1 MKLLLY
7 RNTHD
12 ETGEAKILSPEQE
25 AVWQSQIHAG
35 GFVAHQLDSKHG
47 KTFLKLLDHVLSYED
62 EFPEQTHT
70 HSFDEVLAAVVE
82 LIRVELV
89 RYEIIP

>member
-12 ETGEAKILSPEQE
+12 ENGVAKTTTPEQE
-25 AVWQSQIHAG
+25 AVWQSQVHAG

-47 KTFLKLLDHVLSYED
+47 KTYLKLMDAVLSYED
-62 EFPEQTHT
+62 EFPQDTHT
-70 HSFDEVLAAVVE
+70 HTFDEILAAVME
-82 LIRVELV
+82 LVRVGLV
-89 RYEIIP
+89 RYEIVP